1 MFNLWKKGH
10 FKGFRNNRQTRR
22 MKYEGGPGRRS
33 SAMQRQRNKAELA
46 GFVLHC
52 TENRDGRYCT
62 GPDCCRV
69 RQNDPVTV

>member
-22 MKYEGGPGRRS
+22 MKYEGGRGRRS
-33 SAMQRQRNKAELA
+33 SDMQRQRNKAELA

-52 TENRDGRYCT
+52 TGNLRRRYCT

-69 RQNDPVTV
+69 RQKAPVTV